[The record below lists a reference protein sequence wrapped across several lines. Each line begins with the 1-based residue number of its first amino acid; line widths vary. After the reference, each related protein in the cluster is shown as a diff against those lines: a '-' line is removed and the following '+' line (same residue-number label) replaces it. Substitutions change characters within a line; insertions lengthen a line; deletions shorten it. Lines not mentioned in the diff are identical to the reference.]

1 VTGKP
6 PYRDAEA
13 TPIVLRDVVVQGHVA
28 LARPGDRHASA
39 PQLRPQGPSLVPI
52 QASHRAEPRLAG
64 TPSAS
69 EGVMA
74 AEPAVQAAGVQ
85 VEEEARRRGHEE
97 GLAKGLAEGRERAA
111 EDARQAAAQA
121 EQQAVRELDARAE
134 RLTQELQKQAQA
146 AVGARVQAL
155 NSLIDGLPPQIEAR
169 LSAAEDDMLALC
181 FETVCH
187 MLGEATVQPGLVRA
201 QLAHA
206 MSRLR
211 TRRLVAIHL
220 HPDDLAA
227 LQRVQDVTASGLP
240 GGEDVQ
246 WIASA
251 EVALGGCI
259 LQSPEG
265 GLDARFETQLHAL
278 RDLLLQSRAL
288 ARHREA

>member
-1 VTGKP
+1 
-6 PYRDAEA
+6 
-13 TPIVLRDVVVQGHVA
+13 VLRDVVMQGHVA

-39 PQLRPQGPSLVPI
+39 PQLRPQGPSLVPV

-69 EGVMA
+69 EGVIA
-74 AEPAVQAAGVQ
+74 AEPEVLQAAAVQ

-181 FETVCH
+181 FETVCRV
-187 MLGEATVQPGLVRA
+187 LGEATVQPGLVRA
-201 QLAHA
+201 QLAQA

-211 TRRLVAIHL
+211 TRRW
-220 HPDDLAA
+220 
-227 LQRVQDVTASGLP
+227 LP
-240 GGEDVQ
+240 SISTQ
-246 WIASA
+246 TIWPRCN
-251 EVALGGCI
+251 GC
-259 LQSPEG
+259 
-265 GLDARFETQLHAL
+265 RM
-278 RDLLLQSRAL
+278 
-288 ARHREA
+288 